1 MNFLEE
7 KSKKLITNQSN
18 INDVRDILG
27 PPITESTFDDNVLIY
42 IERKNSSSKLSKL
55 GEKKLILNNVLI
67 LKTNKRGLLVSKKL
81 YKKEDMNN
89 LDFEEKITLKTND
102 QEDNFIYSFFYSM
115 RQKIDDPLGKKRIK

>member
-102 QEDNFIYSFFYSM
+102 PGDNFIYSFFYSM